1 MDEGDRWFHVEMERP
16 REMRKRAELAK
27 RRAERSARREEKL
40 QRAFAGTTPGIRM
53 QITEWVYDEYGNLC
67 RKIYAD

>member
-1 MDEGDRWFHVEMERP
+1 VLDI
-16 REMRKRAELAK
+16 
-27 RRAERSARREEKL
+27 RRIDWLLCSGRQKDFYGVVV
-40 QRAFAGTTPGIRM
+40 QRAFAGTTPGIRV